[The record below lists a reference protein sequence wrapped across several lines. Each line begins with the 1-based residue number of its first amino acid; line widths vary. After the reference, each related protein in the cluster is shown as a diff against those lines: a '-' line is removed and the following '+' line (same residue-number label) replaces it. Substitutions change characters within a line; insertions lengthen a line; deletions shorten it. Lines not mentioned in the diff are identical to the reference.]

1 MPFPVPQPHPRA
13 KRARQVIWASAFTAW
28 LGLTATAL
36 ALLTSSAS
44 RAGTPSADVVTAWP
58 AASKLPRTEGRAALV
73 MVAHTKCACTRASL
87 RELEKAMAR
96 SGGRVDAFVIFVGPA
111 AEGVLDLRAAARAIP
126 GVQVTEDPSEAQAFG
141 ARTSG
146 QTYLFDERGQLL
158 FRGGLTP
165 SRGHEGASV
174 GNETV
179 RKAFAGSPP
188 SGPIS
193 SSDVF
198 GCALFNP

>member
-1 MPFPVPQPHPRA
+1 MASPLSPPPPRA
-13 KRARQVIWASAFTAW
+13 TRARQVIWASAFTAW
-28 LGLTATAL
+28 LGVTATAL

-44 RAGTPSADVVTAWP
+44 RAGAPSADVVTAWP
-58 AASKLPRTEGRAALV
+58 DASKLPRPSGRAALV
-73 MVAHTKCACTRASL
+73 MIAHTKCACTRASL

-96 SGGRVDAFVIFVGPA
+96 SGGRVDALVIFVGPA
-111 AEGVLDLRAAARAIP
+111 ADGLLDLRGTARAIP
-126 GVQVTEDPSEAQAFG
+126 GVTVIEDPSEAQAFG

-179 RKAFAGSPP
+179 RKAFTGSPP
-188 SGPIS
+188 SGPIT